1 MQRKNSK
8 ILSLHRIVTE
18 FPMNKASQ
26 YLKELKKIDTQEA
39 TEHSLRS
46 MLENLL
52 KDLAQEV
59 NKEISVLQ
67 EPKRQGKFGTPDF
80 KISNTTGIIGYCE
93 TKKVGENLAEIL
105 KTPQIKKYLAL
116 NSNLL
121 VTDYLTFIWLKGE
134 TEVRRVQLEE
144 ATAQHL
150 ENLIKDFFR
159 ETPQGI
165 STAKEL
171 AKALAIRTKFLKEG
185 LADLLK
191 EQLENSESIAILKS
205 LYNSVKEV
213 ISSEITTSAFCDAYA
228 QMLSYGLFL
237 AKLNAEKDIN
247 FYQTRID
254 YFNAQKFLPDSFAL
268 IRELLGFTSAVDREY
283 GETQKVAWVLNEI
296 LTIIN
301 SLNISEIQKSLSFNQ
316 TPLPN
321 QNGEEDTS
329 ADPYL
334 YFYEDFLGQYDSTL
348 RKAKGVY
355 YTPPAVVNF
364 IVRAVHEALQTEFGI
379 GKGLADKDKVTVLD
393 FATGTGTFILE
404 ILKVVFRTVPAN
416 STLRPDIIKNHILKN
431 MYGFEYLMAPYT
443 IAHLKLSQFLKDN
456 GHDLGKNEQ
465 FKIFLTDTLTPFNR
479 QVQAFMPSLSKEGLA
494 AQNVKEQPILIITGN
509 PPYSG
514 HSTNKGAWI
523 SEKMNDYKKL
533 GNEKLEEKNPKWL
546 QDDYV
551 KFIRFAEWKMQQV
564 EQGMVAIITNHSFLD
579 NPTFRLM
586 RKSLLQTFDKL
597 YVVDLHGNAKKK
609 ETAPDGSKD
618 QNVFDI
624 EQGVSI
630 SIFIKTKQH
639 SDLKRQTGLGEI
651 YHADFYGTRQAKF
664 DLCLGNSLKTVQWE
678 SLQPHAPFY
687 LFKPQDTTYKKIYD
701 EGWSVKDIF
710 NLNSVG
716 IVTARDNLTIQPT
729 EKQAFD
735 TAVKFVSL
743 KEEEARFQFNLG
755 EDARDWKVA
764 LAQEDLRKTSLN
776 KKDKTKLDK
785 SKVVPITYRPF
796 DIRYTYYT
804 GKSRGFHCMPRGEVM
819 KHFFRENVGLVTVRQ
834 VAEGIFNHA
843 FISKF
848 ITDFRVTLSNKG
860 GAYIYPLFLYHQK
873 EIFSVKPNTK
883 FGKALKEL
891 EKNFKPIQEYYEKH
905 KAVFD
910 AMEQPTA
917 GEHDFFEAARTF
929 YEEHLAQFEKNVAD
943 LKKQYPNEPIYK
955 AEEYD
960 KLDNFTPA
968 FKDFIAKRYDASLEA
983 REIFDYIYAVLHS
996 PNYREKYRDF
1006 LKMDFP
1012 KIPFVADIT
1021 LFQSLSQLGH
1031 ELSTAHLLESGA
1043 WEQIDAGMPMEIG
1056 SNEVKEIR
1064 YQDNRLYYNEKQYFD
1079 KVSPKV
1085 WDFQIGGYKVLEKY
1099 LKDRK
1104 GKDIS
1109 EEISHIEQIIKVLT
1123 FTIEKMNEIN
1133 QLVHF

>member
-1 MQRKNSK
+1 MTTA
-8 ILSLHRIVTE
+8 I
-18 FPMNKASQ
+18 Q
-26 YLKELKKIDTQEA
+26 YLQELKKIDRQEA

-67 EPKRQGKFGTPDF
+67 EPKRQGRFGTPDF
-80 KISNTTGIIGYCE
+80 KISNTSGIIGYCE

-134 TEVRRVQLEE
+134 TEVRRVRLEE
-144 ATAQHL
+144 ATAPHL

-171 AKALAIRTKFLKEG
+171 AKALAIRTKFLKDSLHEV
-185 LADLLK
+185 
-191 EQLENSESIAILKS
+191 LENQITSQSTFKLVGLYQYFKNIISE
-205 LYNSVKEV
+205 NF
-213 ISSEITTSAFCDAYA
+213 TTQQFADAFA
-228 QMLSYGLFL
+228 QTLSYSLFL
-237 AKLNAEKDIN
+237 AKLNAEDKNLHLQNIRN
-247 FYQTRID
+247 FISY
-254 YFNAQKFLPDSFAL
+254 SFPV
-268 IRELLGFTSAVDREY
+268 IREISDFLENLEEEEY
-283 GETQKVAWVLNEI
+283 KSVQWVVNEI
-296 LTIIN
+296 ITIIN
-301 SLNISEIQKSLSFNQ
+301 GLNISEIQKSLSFNQ

-334 YFYEDFLGQYDSTL
+334 YFYEDFLGQYDSIL

-364 IVRAVHEALQTEFGI
+364 IVRAVHEVLQTEFGI

-404 ILKVVFRTVPAN
+404 ILKVVFHTVPAN

-431 MYGFEYLMAPYT
+431 IYGFEYLMAPYT

-456 GHDLGKNEQ
+456 HYEMQKNERLQ
-465 FKIFLTDTLTPFNR
+465 IYLTNTLEPLE
-479 QVQAFMPSLSKEGLA
+479 VQINMLLPELSKEGTK
-494 AQNVKEQPILIITGN
+494 AQAIKKQPILVITGN

-609 ETAPDGSKD
+609 EISPDGSKD

-639 SDLKRQTGLGEI
+639 TDLKKQTGLGEI

-678 SLQPHAPFY
+678 SLRPHAPFY
-687 LFKPQDTTYKKIYD
+687 LFKPQDIKNQKLYD

-710 NLNSVG
+710 NINSVG

-735 TAVKFVSL
+735 TAVKFISL

-755 EDARDWKVA
+755 EDARDWKVT
-764 LAQEDLRKTSLN
+764 LAQEDLRKTSLD

-796 DIRYTYYT
+796 DVRYTYYT

-819 KHFFRENVGLVTVRQ
+819 KHFLHKNIGLITIRRSRSSQ
-834 VAEGIFNHA
+834 GWNFIFTSDKM
-843 FISKF
+843 ISGSTAISSLDINYF
-848 ITDFRVTLSNKG
+848 F
-860 GAYIYPLFLYHQK
+860 PLYVYQQK
-873 EIFSVKPNTK
+873 EIFSVKTNTK

-910 AMEQPTA
+910 AIEQPTV
-917 GEHDFFEAARTF
+917 GEHQFFEEARTF

-943 LKKQYPNEPIYK
+943 LKKQYPNEPVYHT
-955 AEEYD
+955 EEYD
-960 KLDNFTPA
+960 QLDNFTPA
-968 FKDFIAKRYDASLEA
+968 FKDFIVKRYNAQLEA

-996 PNYREKYRDF
+996 PNYREKYKDF

-1012 KIPFVADIT
+1012 KIPFVSDIA
-1021 LFQSLSQLGH
+1021 LFQSLSKLGH
-1031 ELSTAHLLESGA
+1031 ELSEAHLLAGGT

-1056 SNEVKEIR
+1056 SSEVKEIR
-1064 YQDNRLYYNEKQYFD
+1064 YLDSRLYYNEKQYFD
-1079 KVSPKV
+1079 KVSPEV
-1085 WDFQIGGYKVLEKY
+1085 WGFQIGGYKVLDKY

-1109 EEISHIEQIIKVLT
+1109 EEIGHVEQIIKVLT
-1123 FTIEKMNEIN
+1123 FTVQKMNEID
-1133 QLVHF
+1133 QLIHF

>member
-1 MQRKNSK
+1 MS
-8 ILSLHRIVTE
+8 
-18 FPMNKASQ
+18 KASQ
-26 YLKELKKIDTQEA
+26 YLEALKKIDRQET

-52 KDLAQEV
+52 KGIAQEV
-59 NKEISVLQ
+59 NKDISVLQ

-93 TKKVGENLAEIL
+93 TKKIGENLAEIL

-121 VTDYLTFIWLKGE
+121 VTDYLNFIWLKGE

-144 ATAQHL
+144 ATAPQL
-150 ENLIKDFFR
+150 ENLIKDFYR

-171 AKALAIRTKFLKEG
+171 AKALAIRTKFLKDSLQE
-185 LADLLK
+185 L
-191 EQLENSESIAILKS
+191 LENQITYQSTLKLVGLYQYFKNIISE
-205 LYNSVKEV
+205 NF
-213 ISSEITTSAFCDAYA
+213 TTHQFSDAFA
-228 QMLSYGLFL
+228 QTLSYSLFL
-237 AKLNAEKDIN
+237 AKLNAEGKNLDLQNIRN
-247 FYQTRID
+247 FISY
-254 YFNAQKFLPDSFAL
+254 SFPV
-268 IRELLGFTSAVDREY
+268 IREVSDFLENLKEEEY
-283 GETQKVAWVLNEI
+283 KSVQWVVNEI
-296 LTIIN
+296 ITIIN

-316 TPLPN
+316 TSLPN
-321 QNGEEDTS
+321 QESNEDTS

-404 ILKVVFRTVPAN
+404 ILKVIFRTVPAN
-416 STLRPDIIKNHILKN
+416 STLRPDIVKNHILKN

-456 GHDLGKNEQ
+456 HYEMQKNERLQ
-465 FKIFLTDTLTPFNR
+465 IYLTNTLEPLE
-479 QVQAFMPSLSKEGLA
+479 VQINMLLPELSKEGTK
-494 AQNVKEQPILIITGN
+494 AQAIKKQPILIITGN

-551 KFIRFAEWKMQQV
+551 KFIRFAEWKMQEV
-564 EQGMVAIITNHSFLD
+564 EQGIVAIITNHSFLD

-597 YVVDLHGNAKKK
+597 YILDLHGNAKKK
-609 ETAPDGSKD
+609 EISPDGSKD

-639 SDLKRQTGLGEI
+639 SEQKKQTGLGEV

-664 DLCLGNSLKTVQWE
+664 DLCLENSLKTVQWE
-678 SLQPHAPFY
+678 ALQPHAPFY
-687 LFKPQDTTYKKIYD
+687 LFKPQDTTHKKVYD
-701 EGWSVKDIF
+701 EGWSIKDIF
-710 NLNSVG
+710 NVNSVG

-729 EKQAFD
+729 ENQAFD

-743 KEEEARFQFNLG
+743 KEEEARFHFNLG

-764 LAQEDLRKTSLN
+764 LAQDDLRKTSLD

-796 DIRYTYYT
+796 DTRYTYYT

-819 KHFFRENVGLVTVRQ
+819 KHFLQKNIGLITIRRSRSLQ
-834 VAEGIFNHA
+834 GWNFALA
-843 FISKF
+843 SDKMISGSTAISSLDINYF
-848 ITDFRVTLSNKG
+848 FPL
-860 GAYIYPLFLYHQK
+860 YIYQQK
-873 EIFSVKPNTK
+873 EIFSIEPNTQ
-883 FGKALKEL
+883 FGKALKEV
-891 EKNFKPIQEYYEKH
+891 EKNFKPIHAYYEKH
-905 KAVFD
+905 KAIFD
-910 AMEQPTA
+910 AIEHPTE
-917 GEHDFFEAARTF
+917 GEHHFFEEARTF
-929 YEEHLAQFEKNVAD
+929 YEGHLAQFEKNVAD
-943 LKKQYPNEPIYK
+943 LKKQYPDKQVNK
-955 AEEYD
+955 AEGYD
-960 KLDNFTPA
+960 KVENFTPA
-968 FKDFIAKRYDASLEA
+968 FKDFITQHYSMHLEA

-996 PNYREKYRDF
+996 PTYREKYKDF

-1012 KIPFVADIT
+1012 KIPFVADIA
-1021 LFQSLSQLGH
+1021 LFQSLSKLGH
-1031 ELSTAHLLESGA
+1031 ELSEAHLLESGD

-1064 YQDNRLYYNEKQYFD
+1064 HQDNRLYYNEKQYFD
-1079 KVSPKV
+1079 KVNPQV

-1104 GKDIS
+1104 GKNIF
-1109 EEISHIEQIIKVLT
+1109 EEIVHIEQIIKVLT
-1123 FTIEKMNEIN
+1123 FTIQKMKEID
-1133 QLVHF
+1133 QIAHF

>member
-1 MQRKNSK
+1 
-8 ILSLHRIVTE
+8 
-18 FPMNKASQ
+18 MNKAIQ
-26 YLKELKKIDTQEA
+26 YLDELKKIDIAQA

-46 MLENLL
+46 LLESLL

-59 NKEISVLQ
+59 NKDISVLQ

-93 TKKVGENLAEIL
+93 TKKIGENLAEIL

-134 TEVRRVQLEE
+134 TEVRKVQLEE
-144 ATAQHL
+144 ATAPQL
-150 ENLIKDFFR
+150 ENLIKDFYR

-171 AKALAIRTKFLKEG
+171 AKALAIRTKFLKDSLQEV
-185 LADLLK
+185 
-191 EQLENSESIAILKS
+191 LENQIISQSTFKLVGLYQYFKNIISE
-205 LYNSVKEV
+205 NF
-213 ISSEITTSAFCDAYA
+213 TTQQFSDAFA
-228 QMLSYGLFL
+228 QTLSYSLFL
-237 AKLNAEKDIN
+237 AKLNAEDKNLHLQNIRN
-247 FYQTRID
+247 FISY
-254 YFNAQKFLPDSFAL
+254 SFPV
-268 IRELLGFTSAVDREY
+268 IREISDFLENLEEEEY
-283 GETQKVAWVLNEI
+283 KSVQWVVNEI
-296 LTIIN
+296 ITIIN
-301 SLNISEIQKSLSFNQ
+301 GLNIVEIQKSLSFNQ
-316 TPLPN
+316 TSLPN
-321 QNGEEDTS
+321 QESSEDIS

-334 YFYEDFLGQYDSTL
+334 YFYEDFLGQYNSSL

-364 IVRAVHEALQTEFGI
+364 IVRAVHEVLQTEFGI

-404 ILKVVFRTVPAN
+404 ILKVIFRTVPAN
-416 STLRPDIIKNHILKN
+416 STLRPDIVKNHILKN

-456 GHDLGKNEQ
+456 HYEMQKNERLQ
-465 FKIFLTDTLTPFNR
+465 IYLTNTLEPLE
-479 QVQAFMPSLSKEGLA
+479 VQINMLLPELSKEGTK
-494 AQNVKEQPILIITGN
+494 AQAIKKQPILIITGN

-551 KFIRFAEWKMQQV
+551 KFIRFAEWKMQEV

-609 ETAPDGSKD
+609 EISPDGSKD

-639 SDLKRQTGLGEI
+639 SEQKKQTSLGEV
-651 YHADFYGTRQAKF
+651 YHADFYGNRQAKF
-664 DLCLGNSLKTVQWE
+664 DLCLENSLKTVQWE
-678 SLQPHAPFY
+678 TLQPHAPFY
-687 LFKPQDTTYKKIYD
+687 LFKPQDTTHKKIYD

-710 NLNSVG
+710 NINSVG
-716 IVTARDNLTIQPT
+716 IVTARDNLTIQAT

-743 KEEEARFQFNLG
+743 KEEEARFHFSLG
-755 EDARDWKVA
+755 EDARDWKVT
-764 LAQEDLRKTSLN
+764 LAQEDLRKTSLD

-785 SKVVPITYRPF
+785 SKVVPIAYRPF

-819 KHFFRENVGLVTVRQ
+819 KHFLHKNIGLITIRRSRSSQAWNFVF
-834 VAEGIFNHA
+834 ASDKM
-843 FISKF
+843 ISGSTAISSLDINYF
-848 ITDFRVTLSNKG
+848 FPL
-860 GAYIYPLFLYHQK
+860 YIYQQK
-873 EIFSVKPNTK
+873 EIFSVEPNSE

-891 EKNFKPIQEYYEKH
+891 EKNFKPIQAYYEKH
-905 KAVFD
+905 KAIFD
-910 AMEQPTA
+910 AIEHPTT
-917 GEHDFFEAARTF
+917 GEHHFFEEARTF

-943 LKKQYPNEPIYK
+943 LKKQHPDKQVNK
-955 AEEYD
+955 AEGYD
-960 KLDNFTPA
+960 KVENFTPA
-968 FKDFIAKRYDASLEA
+968 FKDFIATHYAGRQLEA
-983 REIFDYIYAVLHS
+983 REIFNYLYAVLHS
-996 PNYREKYRDF
+996 PTYREKYKDF

-1012 KIPFVADIT
+1012 KIPFVADLA
-1021 LFQSLSQLGH
+1021 LFQQLSKLGH
-1031 ELSTAHLLESGA
+1031 ELSEAHLLESGA

-1079 KVSPKV
+1079 KVSTEV

-1104 GKDIS
+1104 GKNIF
-1109 EEISHIEQIIKVLT
+1109 EEIGHIERIIKVLT
-1123 FTIEKMNEIN
+1123 FTLQKMNEID
-1133 QLVHF
+1133 QVVHF